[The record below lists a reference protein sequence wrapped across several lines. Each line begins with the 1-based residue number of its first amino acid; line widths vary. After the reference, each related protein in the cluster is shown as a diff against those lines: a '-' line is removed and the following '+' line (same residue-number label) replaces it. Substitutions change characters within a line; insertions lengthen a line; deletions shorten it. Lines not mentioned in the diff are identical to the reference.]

1 MTFSKR
7 ALRRALRAAAF
18 IGVCVGPAL
27 AAEPAVQLEL
37 NRLEAVAP
45 SVCRMY
51 LVATNASAEP
61 YRSLKLD
68 LFTFGG
74 DGVILKRAAVEVG
87 PLAARKTQV
96 KMFDFAGAPCSGVAR
111 VLLNDVVSCAR
122 EPASSAQDCLAAIAT
137 RSRVADAAF
146 DK

>member
-1 MTFSKR
+1 MTSSKR
-7 ALRRALRAAAF
+7 ALRYALFSAAL
-18 IGVCVGPAL
+18 IGACSGGAL
-27 AAEPAVQLEL
+27 AAEPALQIEL
-37 NRLEAVAP
+37 NRLEAVGP

-51 LVATNASAEP
+51 LLAKNTSSEA

-96 KMFDFAGAPCSGVAR
+96 KMFDFAGAPCPGVSR

-122 EPASSAQDCLAAIAT
+122 EPASSAEDCLAAIET
-137 RSRVADAAF
+137 RSRVPDAAF

>member
-1 MTFSKR
+1 MTFRKR
-7 ALRRALRAAAF
+7 AIRCALRGAALF
-18 IGVCVGPAL
+18 GVCGGAAL
-27 AAEPAVQLEL
+27 AADPAVQLEL
-37 NRLEAVAP
+37 NRLEAVGP

-51 LVATNASAEP
+51 LVAKNTSGDA

-74 DGVILKRAAVEVG
+74 DGVVLKRAAVDVG

-96 KMFDFAGAPCSGVAR
+96 KMFDFAGAPCAGVSR
-111 VLLNDVVSCAR
+111 VLLNDVVSCAH
-122 EPASSAQDCLAAIAT
+122 EAASSAEACLAAIET

-146 DK
+146 EK